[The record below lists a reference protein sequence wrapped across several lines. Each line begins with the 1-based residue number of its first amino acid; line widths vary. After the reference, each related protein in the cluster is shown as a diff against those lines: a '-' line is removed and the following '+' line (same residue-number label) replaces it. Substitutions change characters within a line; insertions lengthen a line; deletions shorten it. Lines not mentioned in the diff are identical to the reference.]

1 MDLNSAFQ
9 SCYARMQTRWNLM
22 TLYERFE
29 QGIALILTGLIVVV
43 IVMATLELSKEIL
56 KLILPTA

>member
-1 MDLNSAFQ
+1 
-9 SCYARMQTRWNLM
+9 M